1 MPESLWNSFRSCVAV
16 RYFGRCAFGNIFTY
30 RRMTD
35 WLQHY
40 EGMKEDKMSKYDP
53 LWKYVSAAAFWKR
66 CMRNSLCPRRKSH
79 EQKMC
84 CQSRNNTQDTAIT
97 VAALLLGFFTRILCR
112 RTGSAPLS
120 DAMARLVY
128 FCNAYREKALWYRKK
143 AYGTADDG
151 RAEAG
156 ICGGRLLLRIPSSV
170 IRISSDP
177 EQSNWM
183 SATVTTLDDKIVPY
197 ILFATGQLCSIWNCK
212 KSSVVLYSKSIGE
225 RRVDLILCSQIN
237 LPSNLDIQVFR
248 KDTLL
253 LAGSCGIWNRSIM
266 WRHPIPDSCRR
277 SFKLIG

>member
-1 MPESLWNSFRSCVAV
+1 MPASLWNSFRSCVAV
-16 RYFGRCAFGNIFTY
+16 RYLGRCAFGNILTY

-66 CMRNSLCPRRKSH
+66 CMRNFLCPRRKSH

-156 ICGGRLLLRIPSSV
+156 ICGGRLLLRIPFSV
-170 IRISSDP
+170 IRISSVLIR
-177 EQSNWM
+177 SR
-183 SATVTTLDDKIVPY
+183 
-197 ILFATGQLCSIWNCK
+197 ATGWVLPLPRWMIRSCLIYCLQQDNCA
-212 KSSVVLYSKSIGE
+212 LYEIVK
-225 RRVDLILCSQIN
+225 N
-237 LPSNLDIQVFR
+237 
-248 KDTLL
+248 LL
-253 LAGSCGIWNRSIM
+253 LCYTQNQ
-266 WRHPIPDSCRR
+266 
-277 SFKLIG
+277 